1 MDAIIGKSPRPAAP
15 PPVPTGEDP
24 AIAAAREK
32 ARLAEKNRRGRAASI
47 LTGSDE
53 DKLGGGSSVIN
64 RPGASG
70 G

>member
-1 MDAIIGKSPRPAAP
+1 MGGLIPSPKAPAAP
-15 PPVPTGEDP
+15 PPVPTGDDP

>member
-47 LTGSDE
+47 LTNPDD
-53 DKLGGGSSVIN
+53 DKLGGSSVIKQA
-64 RPGASG
+64 GASG